1 VTEPTRVLIVDDE
14 QSIREFI
21 SLGLRHEG
29 YEVESAADGHAGLRA
44 VDKFKPHLVIV
55 DLMMPR
61 MDGWELCRAIA
72 GDQHRGIII
81 LSARDETSDRI
92 RGLEIGA
99 DDYLV
104 KPFDFGELLAR
115 VHAVMRR
122 RNPAQSRV
130 IRAGDLSIDTATRDV
145 LVAGREVSLSAR
157 EFDLLLYLAINAD
170 QVLPRQRILDEVW
183 GYNFFGDEN
192 NVEVYIRYLRQKL
205 GDPDRGRIQTVRG
218 VGYRLRSL
226 SAAGP
231 G

>member
-1 VTEPTRVLIVDDE
+1 MLIVDDE
-14 QSIREFI
+14 QSIRDFI

-92 RGLEIGA
+92 QGLEIGA

-205 GDPDRGRIQTVRG
+205 GDPDHGRIQTVRG

>member
-1 VTEPTRVLIVDDE
+1 MLVVDDE
-14 QSIREFI
+14 QSIRDFI

-61 MDGWELCRAIA
+61 MDGWELCKAIA

-92 RGLEIGA
+92 QGLEIGA

-115 VHAVMRR
+115 IHAVMRR

-145 LVAGREVSLSAR
+145 LVAGRAVSLSAR
-157 EFDLLLYLAINAD
+157 EFDLLLYLAINVD
-170 QVLPRQRILDEVW
+170 HVLPRQRILDEVW

-205 GDPDRGRIQTVRG
+205 GDPDHGRIQTVRG

-226 SAAGP
+226 SAAAGP
-231 G
+231 S